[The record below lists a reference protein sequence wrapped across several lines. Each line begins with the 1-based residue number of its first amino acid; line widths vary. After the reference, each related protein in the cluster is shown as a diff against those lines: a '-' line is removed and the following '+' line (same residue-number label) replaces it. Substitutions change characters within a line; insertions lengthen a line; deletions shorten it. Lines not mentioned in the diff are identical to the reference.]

1 MVEGSVRTVRAAVP
15 TALVL
20 GISLLIGGCGG
31 TLLPAQD
38 DHANGKF
45 KTFDDVKA
53 AYGRIQPGQTRIA
66 ELPTIGFDLAEPN
79 VEQLSYLGVMERFM
93 PRANMTQ
100 DEVAPEVR
108 KCIRSR
114 DHCMAYVFRP
124 SVVHSERTG
133 DTMLDVFGFDRTTV
147 NQGWSAEVTI
157 LVQDDRVSYKVI
169 SSKPN
174 IHETHEKVQPLG
186 PLQDL
191 GNAVVPAAEH
201 L

>member
-1 MVEGSVRTVRAAVP
+1 MIEGSVKATRAAVP
-15 TALVL
+15 TAVAL
-20 GISLLIGGCGG
+20 GLALLIGGCGD

-53 AYGRIQPGQTRIA
+53 AYARVQPGQTLVA
-66 ELPTIGFDLAEPN
+66 ELPTLGVDLAEPN
-79 VEQLSYLGVMERFM
+79 VEQVSYLGVMERFM
-93 PRANMTQ
+93 PRANMSQ
-100 DEVAPEVR
+100 DEIAPEVR
-108 KCIRSR
+108 KCIHSR

-124 SVVHSERTG
+124 SVVHSERKG
-133 DTMLDVFGFDRTTV
+133 DTMLDVFGFDRTTI
-147 NQGWSAEVTI
+147 NKGWSAEVTI
-157 LVQDDRVSYKVI
+157 LVQDDRVAYKVI
-169 SSKPN
+169 SSKPH
-174 IHETHEKVQPLG
+174 IEETHEKVHPLG

>member
-1 MVEGSVRTVRAAVP
+1 MVEGSVKAARLAIPAALAAVLFL
-15 TALVL
+15 A
-20 GISLLIGGCGG
+20 GCGG
-31 TLLPAQD
+31 SLLPAQT
-38 DHANGKF
+38 DHINGKF
-45 KTFDDVKA
+45 KNFDDVKA
-53 AYGRIQPGQTRIA
+53 AYARVQPGRTRVTD
-66 ELPTIGFDLAEPN
+66 LSGIGFDLTEPN

-108 KCIRSR
+108 NCLRAR
-114 DHCMAYVFRP
+114 DHCVGYVFRP
-124 SVVHSERTG
+124 SMVHSERTG

-147 NQGWSAEVTI
+147 NHGWSAEVTL
-157 LVQDDRVSYKVI
+157 LVQDDRVAYKVI

-174 IHETHEKVQPLG
+174 INETHEKVQPLG

>member
-1 MVEGSVRTVRAAVP
+1 MIKGSVKAARLAIP
-15 TALVL
+15 AALVAVLFL
-20 GISLLIGGCGG
+20 GACGG
-31 TLLPAQD
+31 GLLPVQSD
-38 DHANGKF
+38 NTNGKF
-45 KTFDDVKA
+45 KTFNDVKT
-53 AYGRIQPGQTRIA
+53 AYERVQPGRTRVV
-66 ELPTIGFDLAEPN
+66 ELPSLGFDLTEPN

-100 DEVAPEVR
+100 DEIAPEVR
-108 KCIRSR
+108 NCLRLR
-114 DHCMAYVFRP
+114 DRCVAYVFRP
-124 SVVHSERTG
+124 SEVHAERTG

-147 NQGWSAEVTI
+147 NHGWSAEVTL
-157 LVQDDRVSYKVI
+157 LVQDDRVAYKVI

>member
-1 MVEGSVRTVRAAVP
+1 MVEGSVKAARMAVP
-15 TALVL
+15 AALAAA
-20 GISLLIGGCGG
+20 LLLAGCGSS
-31 TLLPAQD
+31 LLPAQT
-38 DHANGKF
+38 DHVNGKF

-53 AYGRIQPGQTRIA
+53 AYSRVQPGRTRVS
-66 ELPTIGFDLAEPN
+66 ELSDIGFDLTEPN

-108 KCIRSR
+108 GCLRAR
-114 DHCMAYVFRP
+114 DHCVGYVFRP
-124 SVVHSERTG
+124 SLVHSERTG

-147 NQGWSAEVTI
+147 NHGWSAEVTL
-157 LVQDDRVSYKVI
+157 LVQDDHVAYKVI

-174 IHETHEKVQPLG
+174 IQETHEKVQPLG

>member
-1 MVEGSVRTVRAAVP
+1 MFEGSVKTARTAVP
-15 TALVL
+15 TAALL
-20 GISLLIGGCGG
+20 GVALFLGGCGG

-53 AYGRIQPGQTRIA
+53 AYARVQPGQTRVA
-66 ELPTIGFDLAEPN
+66 DLSGIGFDLTEPN

-108 KCIRSR
+108 KCIHSR

-124 SVVHSERTG
+124 SMVHTERKG
-133 DTMLDVFGFDRTTV
+133 DTMLDVFGFDRTTI
-147 NQGWSAEVTI
+147 NHGWSAEVTI
-157 LVQDDRVSYKVI
+157 LVQDDRVAYKVI

-174 IHETHEKVQPLG
+174 INETHEKVQPLG

>member
-1 MVEGSVRTVRAAVP
+1 MVKGSANTARSATATVVGL
-15 TALVL
+15 ALFL
-20 GISLLIGGCGG
+20 GGCGG
-31 TLLPAQD
+31 TLLPEQT
-38 DHANGKF
+38 DHTNGKF
-45 KTFDDVKA
+45 KTFDDVKI
-53 AYGRIQPGQTRIA
+53 AYARVQPGHTRITD
-66 ELPTIGFDLAEPN
+66 LPGIGFDLTEPN

-108 KCIRSR
+108 NCIRSR

-124 SVVHSERTG
+124 SVVHSERKG

-147 NQGWSAEVTI
+147 NHGWSAEVTI
-157 LVQDDRVSYKVI
+157 LVQDDRVAYKVI

-174 IHETHEKVQPLG
+174 IQETHEKVSPLG